1 MSRYVMPRLRFD
13 LGFVPN
19 RFMLRK
25 TGYAPAGWA
34 TWLEYRFFFLP
45 YTCIQTLGTGQEN
58 KVHQDQGK
66 VKEFHSKSG
75 KIYVPQRG

>member
-1 MSRYVMPRLRFD
+1 
-13 LGFVPN
+13 
-19 RFMLRK
+19 MLRLGGPLGSS
-25 TGYAPAGWA
+25 TD
-34 TWLEYRFFFLP
+34 FFLP

-75 KIYVPQRG
+75 KIYVSQRG